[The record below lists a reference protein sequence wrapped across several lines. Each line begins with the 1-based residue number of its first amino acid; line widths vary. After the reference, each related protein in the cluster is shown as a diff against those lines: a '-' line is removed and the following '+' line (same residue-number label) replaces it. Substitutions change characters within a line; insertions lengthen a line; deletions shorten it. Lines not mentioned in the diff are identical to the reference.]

1 MNAPD
6 FEALWAALP
15 VPAFVLDD
23 QDRITTANMA
33 AETFAQMSLRQVLL
47 HKITEYVG
55 ESSALADVLAQARR
69 GVMSVVLYDVEVSWA
84 DKARALANVQASRLN
99 EAGALIV
106 LIHPRGM
113 AEKMDRSLA
122 HRSAARSVTAMAAM
136 LGHEIRNPLAGISG
150 AAQLLAMNLQ
160 GDDRELADL
169 IDAETKRIG
178 ALVNRMEQFGDIR
191 PSARGPVNVHDVLDR
206 ARRAAQAGFARH
218 LRFVEDYDPSLP
230 PVSGATDP
238 LLQVIQNLLKN
249 AAEAIGAGP
258 GVITLRTAF
267 RPGVKLALPGG
278 RRESLPIELTI
289 ADNGPGIPEDMQGD
303 IFDPFVTT
311 KANGT
316 GLGLSLVSK
325 IIADHG
331 GVVECTSSPDGTKFQ
346 ILLPVWRER
355 DGVI

>member
-1 MNAPD
+1 MSALD
-6 FEALWAALP
+6 YESLWAAMP
-15 VPAFVLDD
+15 VPALVLDAEN
-23 QDRITTANMA
+23 RIIAANSA
-33 AETFAQMSLRQVLL
+33 AEQFAQMSFRQIDGRDL
-47 HKITEYVG
+47 TEFVG
-55 ESSALADVLAQARR
+55 ETSALADVLGQARR
-69 GVMSVVLYDVEVSWA
+69 GVLSVVQYDVEVSWA
-84 DKARALANVQASRLN
+84 DKARALANVQAARFNDN
-99 EAGALIV
+99 EDLIV

-150 AAQLLAMNLQ
+150 AAQLLAMNLH

-169 IDAETKRIG
+169 IDEETKRIG
-178 ALVNRMEQFGDIR
+178 ALVNRMEHFGDIR
-191 PSARGPVNVHDVLDR
+191 PATRTAVNVHDVLDR
-206 ARRAAQAGFARH
+206 AKRAAQAGFARN

-230 PVSGATDP
+230 SVSGAADP
-238 LLQVIQNLLKN
+238 LLQVFQNLLKN
-249 AAEAIGAGP
+249 AAEAIGPAQ

-278 RRESLPIELTI
+278 RRESLPIEVTI
-289 ADNGPGIPEDMQGD
+289 ADNGPGIPEDLRGD

-355 DGVI
+355 DGAT